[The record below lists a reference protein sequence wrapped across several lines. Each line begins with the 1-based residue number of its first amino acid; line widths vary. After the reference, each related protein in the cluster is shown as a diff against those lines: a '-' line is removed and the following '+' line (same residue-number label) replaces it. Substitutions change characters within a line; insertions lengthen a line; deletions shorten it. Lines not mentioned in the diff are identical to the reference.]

1 MNAIANSH
9 CSDFAERLRAAT
21 RPAHRALDHHP
32 LLAPLTRTPLTEKD
46 YARALAA
53 LHGPQRAIENV
64 LSGFAPEMQFPP
76 RLADLEADLDA
87 LGTTPLP
94 LMAEL
99 PRFDSV
105 DQLIGAMYVIEGSN
119 LGGTV
124 IVRLLDESLPAAMP
138 RLFFAN
144 SGGHARWGKFW
155 EFATGYCLEENFAVT
170 AEAACLTFGLYK
182 EHLDRCQQV

>member
-1 MNAIANSH
+1 
-9 CSDFAERLRAAT
+9 
-21 RPAHRALDHHP
+21 
-32 LLAPLTRTPLTEKD
+32 
-46 YARALAA
+46 
-53 LHGPQRAIENV
+53 
-64 LSGFAPEMQFPP
+64 MQFPP

-155 EFATGYCLEENFAVT
+155 EFSTGYCLEENFAVT